1 MRLLLNEQINPMVA
15 AELRK
20 KGYDVVTANDL
31 GTRGASDPEQFATAA
46 AEQRALVTY
55 NIADFHALF
64 MDSAQKGLSH
74 WGIIFIS
81 EKTISQRSVGPLVH
95 ALQHLLND
103 FPTDDALLHQ
113 ALYLTKR

>member
-1 MRLLLNEQINPMVA
+1 
-15 AELRK
+15 
-20 KGYDVVTANDL
+20 
-31 GTRGASDPEQFATAA
+31 
-46 AEQRALVTY
+46 
-55 NIADFHALF
+55 

-103 FPTDDALLHQ
+103 FPTDDALLNQ
-113 ALYLTKR
+113 AIYLTKR